1 MKEAMRLT
9 TAQRIPTDRVRLL
22 GEKCGR
28 VGVPKKKGREK
39 SGPKSAERSGC
50 VHLPAR
56 INCQYGILFHLTRA
70 ASELLEGLI
79 RSDRLSV
86 NSGQPDIFTGP
97 ARAAALAAFSF
108 LSRLAKLFRDQRC
121 ILVVGCFAQPHFSV
135 LGANCFTL
143 ILCGKLQ
150 HLIARFF
157 TEE

>member
-39 SGPKSAERSGC
+39 SGPKSAEPSGC

-79 RSDRLSV
+79 RSDCLSV
-86 NSGQPDIFTGP
+86 NSGQPDIFTVAGKG
-97 ARAAALAAFSF
+97 R
-108 LSRLAKLFRDQRC
+108 RVGGLF
-121 ILVVGCFAQPHFSV
+121 FSV
-135 LGANCFTL
+135 KTREV
-143 ILCGKLQ
+143 I
-150 HLIARFF
+150 
-157 TEE
+157 